1 MNPILNGECF
11 MSAGLLIIPSPIL
24 IALKE
29 FGSLT
34 RVHHTKITYLVRI
47 PTVKLKIPGKLF
59 LKLNPELLL
68 HSSYSF

>member
-1 MNPILNGECF
+1 MI
-11 MSAGLLIIPSPIL
+11 
-24 IALKE
+24 
-29 FGSLT
+29 GSRQT
-34 RVHHTKITYLVRI
+34 RVTWMLETKSFGDNYQMLVTVLTRI